1 MQQIRQTVLTRVGTR
16 SHSHSTVS
24 QNNNK
29 TEEEEDDED
38 SVRSEVSTI
47 CEHFKNL
54 ACICKGCFN
63 LLSCD
68 TR

>member
-24 QNNNK
+24 QSNNK
-29 TEEEEDDED
+29 TEEEDDED
-38 SVRSEVSTI
+38 SVTSEVSTI

-54 ACICKGCFN
+54 ACIYKGCFN
-63 LLSCD
+63 LLSRD